1 MSSQLL
7 SRVGTPLV
15 PSARK
20 RNRSEP
26 SVYGMID
33 LEESRKSKVARK
45 RLYSGNSGEK
55 STESAELDASYVT
68 VCDSQTESAGGIED
82 SEDSGTKCDNEVS
95 TTIVEK
101 LMANL
106 EANINKQFN
115 AINDRMD
122 NLESR
127 LEKKITQKVTQT
139 LDKRVS
145 SEMSKIKKSVDE
157 HMNNVKAD
165 IAAEFRADFEDV
177 SNKLDQ
183 ISERTTG
190 ANNCV
195 NLALNIVI
203 RNLPEHNN
211 ENTMDKVNKL
221 IKDGLKVADV
231 ECYQALRKGHN
242 TNTHRVIVSSFRSSE
257 DKRKVMVDKKNLK
270 NSDMYKT
277 VYIHHDQSVTERV
290 MSENFRTVLQA
301 LKQHGLVM
309 RGQHVVQQDRR
320 EGQSGF
326 RQRQGQRQGSRN
338 DHPYDRQHSH
348 GNGNRASDLQPH
360 VSSVSGGPNRGPQPR
375 EFVPRGPNRGSAHA
389 QSRAGVHGDS
399 YAGSP
404 SDHQSRDSVPRDSHR
419 GSPNAQARVSVPGD
433 SRRGSPNQ
441 PYERVPRDSHRG
453 RSESEDNELNNDW
466 Q

>member
-15 PSARK
+15 TSARK

-242 TNTHRVIVSSFRSSE
+242 TNTHRVIVASFRSSE

-320 EGQSGF
+320 EGQWAFVNVRVNVRVPGMII
-326 RQRQGQRQGSRN
+326 RMTGSTLMVTATV
-338 DHPYDRQHSH
+338 Q
-348 GNGNRASDLQPH
+348 AI
-360 VSSVSGGPNRGPQPR
+360 
-375 EFVPRGPNRGSAHA
+375 F
-389 QSRAGVHGDS
+389 SRMCQVCQEAPTGVLS
-399 YAGSP
+399 
-404 SDHQSRDSVPRDSHR
+404 
-419 GSPNAQARVSVPGD
+419 RVSLCLEAPTVVVPMLSLVRVYMETPTLGAPVII
-433 SRRGSPNQ
+433 SRVIVFRETPTAGAQMLRLVLVFLETPVGGAQISLMRGCLETPTVGVLSQKTMN
-441 PYERVPRDSHRG
+441 
-453 RSESEDNELNNDW
+453 
-466 Q
+466 